1 MKIFVCANL
10 KKEKTKEIFPRVIRE
25 LKVGGFVAL
34 MEKRLRGD
42 CGSFDVSEVMFGEW
56 EENARQCD
64 FFLTIGGD
72 GTILRWGKKAAV
84 YGKPLVGVNTGRLG
98 FMATLEADGLS
109 RLSQLKGGNYGI
121 SRRMMLDVAI
131 KTDKGKKEF
140 RALNDVVLFKGT
152 TSKLPEYLVFS
163 GEREVTRVRADG
175 LIISTPTGSTAYS
188 LSAGGPI
195 IDPKLCCFEVTALSP
210 HTLFNRPMLFDTEK
224 PLRAEYLAY
233 ENSSVFVTVDGGE
246 PIGLSQGDSV
256 LIERSELKLKLVDFD
271 EDSFFGSVNN
281 KLMQP
286 LK

>member
-109 RLSQLKGGNYGI
+109 RLSQLKGGNYVI

-163 GEREVTRVRADG
+163 GETEVTRVRADG

-210 HTLFNRPMLFDTEK
+210 HTLFNRPMLFDTKK

-271 EDSFFGSVNN
+271 EDSFFDSVNN

>member
-42 CGSFDVSEVMFGEW
+42 CGGFDVSEVMFGEW

-109 RLSQLKGGNYGI
+109 RLSQLKGGNYVI

-163 GEREVTRVRADG
+163 GETEVTRVRADG